1 MLPSGKT
8 SHHASITLK
17 AAPAGKIFKG
27 ASQRALHTSFGS
39 QLSGLTKVEQ
49 RRKEQFDKSLQ
60 REVEAIEQVI
70 SHQSAQKKARDLE
83 VPARINNYV
92 EGLKQPSRVANVD

>member
-92 EGLKQPSRVANVD
+92 EGLKQPSRVVNVD